1 MMVIFKYIIPN
12 KYCGLSIYPFIF
24 LKHQYLKTDKILINH
39 EKIHLKLQ
47 IELLWVF
54 FFIWYTF
61 EYFIRLLQCKNHQN
75 AYKKISFEKE
85 AYFFICNLDYLK
97 TRKLFS
103 FLSYFK

>member
-1 MMVIFKYIIPN
+1 MIVIFKYIIPN

-24 LKHQYLKTDKILINH
+24 LKHLNLKTDKILINH
-39 EKIHLKLQ
+39 EKIHLKQQ

-54 FFIWYTF
+54 FFIWYAV
-61 EYFIRLLQCKNHQN
+61 EYFIRLLQCKNHEK

-85 AYFFICNLDYLK
+85 AYTNQSNLDYLK
-97 TRKLFS
+97 TRKIFS